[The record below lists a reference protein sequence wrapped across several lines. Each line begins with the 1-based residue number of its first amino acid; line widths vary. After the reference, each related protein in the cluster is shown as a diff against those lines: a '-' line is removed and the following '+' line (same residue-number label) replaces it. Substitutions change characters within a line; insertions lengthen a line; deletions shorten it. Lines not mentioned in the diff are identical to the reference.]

1 MFVFTGCREINY
13 KDLRI
18 MGVEVLVDLLQHKF
32 FVLCIYV
39 LISSMYLGSVQQV
52 RAHVSWHR
60 EQKGLVAQK
69 YAAPSMSCEQAT
81 WVS

>member
-39 LISSMYLGSVQQV
+39 LISSMYLSSVQ
-52 RAHVSWHR
+52 
-60 EQKGLVAQK
+60 
-69 YAAPSMSCEQAT
+69 
-81 WVS
+81 